1 MRRTLLIIVLLTSLC
16 ACKTLNKD
24 LISINGLTMG
34 TSYSIKIVPH
44 EKKLDKNRIR
54 KNIEKILIDI
64 NQTMS
69 TYIDDSE
76 LSLFNQSKFT
86 GWQVLSEDLFHVIEH
101 GNQISY
107 ISHGAFDMTIAPL
120 VKEWGFG
127 SNIRSRAI
135 PSNSVIQ
142 SIKQHTGYKKIKL
155 DTMNQR
161 ISKSDPII
169 TIDLSG
175 IAKGFAVDKIAQY
188 LDELDIKNYLVEI
201 GGELI
206 GKGRNAEQQLWQIG
220 IEQANPLERSVQ
232 RIVSLENMAMATS
245 GDYRNYFKS
254 DGVHY
259 SHTIDPT
266 TGKPIKHSL
275 AAVTVLH
282 SSAMHA
288 DALATAFMVMGIE
301 KSLTLANEINIALY
315 LIIKTNDGF
324 EERYNKYFTP
334 FLTNHIYRD

>member
-1 MRRTLLIIVLLTSLC
+1 MQKRILIVFLLTSVC
-16 ACKTLNKD
+16 ACQDSNKN
-24 LISINGLTMG
+24 LVSINGLTMG
-34 TSYSIKIVPH
+34 TSYTIQVVPN
-44 EKKLDKNRIR
+44 ENELDKSKIH

-69 TYIDDSE
+69 TYINDSE

-86 GWQVLSEDLFHVIEH
+86 GWQVLSEDLFRVIAH
-101 GNQISY
+101 GNQIS
-107 ISHGAFDMTIAPL
+107 SVSNGAFDMTIAPL
-120 VKEWGFG
+120 VNVWGFG
-127 SNIRSRAI
+127 ANMSNRVI

-142 SIKQHTGYKKIKL
+142 SIKQHTGYKKIKV
-155 DTMNQR
+155 DRMTQR
-161 ISKSDPII
+161 ISKSDPIV

-188 LDELDIKNYLVEI
+188 LNELDITNYLVEI
-201 GGELI
+201 GGELR

-232 RIVSLENMAMATS
+232 PIVSLENMAMATS
-245 GDYRNYFKS
+245 GDYRNYFES
-254 DGVHY
+254 GGTHY
-259 SHTIDPT
+259 SHTINPV

-288 DALATAFMVMGIE
+288 DALATAFMVLGTE
-301 KSLTLANEINIALY
+301 KSLILANEINVALY
-315 LIIKTNDGF
+315 MIIKTNEGF
-324 EERYNKYFTP
+324 EERYNKYFKP
-334 FLTNHIYRD
+334 FLTNHVYKD